1 MTIQLQPSIM
11 SRMIPD
17 REGVDGR
24 PESPLSPLT
33 ANHMRLDRSTDDE
46 GDEVAQLG
54 ADDG

>member
-1 MTIQLQPSIM
+1 
-11 SRMIPD
+11 MIPD

-33 ANHMRLDRSTDDE
+33 ANHMRLDRSTDDKS
-46 GDEVAQLG
+46 DEVAYLG